1 MTSNDELRRAFD
13 TLADRLRNEMSRQ
26 LNTAL
31 DEMATVAAS
40 AEAARKEAADAA
52 QQEYARKLEA
62 AEGERQ
68 QALEAAR
75 KEAAE
80 AARKE
85 ATDAAQ
91 AEFARKLEAAEAERH
106 QALEAARKEAA
117 DAARREAADAAQS
130 EFAMKLEAAEAERH
144 QALEAARKEAADAAR
159 REAADAA
166 QAEFARK
173 LEGAETERQQALEAA
188 RKEAADAARREA
200 ADAARQE
207 FAKKLEAADGE
218 RQRAIDAA
226 RQEGADAARQE
237 FAKEREAREKRE
249 ARERQE
255 RQDGREG
262 QDAEAPAARLLDAVR
277 AIDRA
282 RSLTDILDALVDHAA
297 REAGRAAVLL
307 ARGGK
312 FRGWRFAGFGPDF
325 ESATSIEIAPAQAG
339 VMNEA
344 FQSGAPATGGHT
356 PPFAYGAN
364 ADSAIA
370 IPLAIAGDIVAV
382 MYVDRGTNRG
392 AQDRESQ
399 SATAKPLPPSP
410 IIEVLARHACRCLE
424 SVTAFKAASALMAP
438 PDASARSAPADSG
451 AIDDASADED
461 VAARRYA
468 KLLVSEIK
476 LYHEAAVIAGRL
488 ERDLGTRLGGEI
500 ARARVLYDQR
510 VPAHVRQH
518 GDYFHD
524 ELVRT
529 LANGDARLLEVRS

>member
-31 DEMATVAAS
+31 DEMATVAVS

-62 AEGERQ
+62 AEAERQ
-68 QALEAAR
+68 HALEAAR

-85 ATDAAQ
+85 AADAAQ
-91 AEFARKLEAAEAERH
+91 AEFARKLEAAEAERQH
-106 QALEAARKEAA
+106 ALEAARKEAA
-117 DAARREAADAAQS
+117 EAARKEAADTAQAEFARKLEAAEAERQQALDAARKEAAEAARREAADAAQ
-130 EFAMKLEAAEAERH
+130 
-144 QALEAARKEAADAAR
+144 Q
-159 REAADAA
+159 
-166 QAEFARK
+166 EFARK
-173 LEGAETERQQALEAA
+173 LE
-188 RKEAADAARREA
+188 AADA
-200 ADAARQE
+200 
-207 FAKKLEAADGE
+207 E
-218 RQRAIDAA
+218 RQRAIEAA
-226 RQEGADAARQE
+226 RREGADAARLE
-237 FAKEREAREKRE
+237 FAKEQEEREKRE
-249 ARERQE
+249 AQERRERRE
-255 RQDGREG
+255 GREGREG
-262 QDAEAPAARLLDAVR
+262 QEGRDAEERAARLLDAIR

-307 ARGGK
+307 ARGGR

-325 ESATSIEIAPAQAG
+325 ENATSIEIAPAHAG
-339 VMNEA
+339 VMNDA
-344 FQSGAPATGGHT
+344 FQSGAPATGGHI
-356 PPFAYGAN
+356 PPFAHGAN

-382 MYVDRGTNRG
+382 MYADRGT
-392 AQDRESQ
+392 QDRESQ
-399 SATAKPLPPSP
+399 SATAKPLAPSP

-424 SVTAFKAASALMAP
+424 SVTAFKAASALMTP
-438 PDASARSAPADSG
+438 SDASARSMSGDGG

-518 GDYFHD
+518 ADYFHD